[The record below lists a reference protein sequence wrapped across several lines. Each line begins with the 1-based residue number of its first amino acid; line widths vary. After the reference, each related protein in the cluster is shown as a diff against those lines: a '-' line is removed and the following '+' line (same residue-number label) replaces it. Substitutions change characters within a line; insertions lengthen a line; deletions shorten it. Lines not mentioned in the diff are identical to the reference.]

1 MTGLLAQKHKFT
13 NLVDQ
18 NQFQCWLRF
27 ERFIVHKIEMDVISD
42 CCNFENKIIAQTR
55 VLQESLV
62 A

>member
-1 MTGLLAQKHKFT
+1 MTGLRAQKYIFI

-18 NQFQCWLRF
+18 NQFQCCL
-27 ERFIVHKIEMDVISD
+27 RFIVHKIEMDVIND